1 VPSPPPTLPFFPFA
15 QSFVHGACNI
25 FDMFSAKSDRM
36 FTENAQGLDGSRVP
50 LHNIDNTGEHLREL
64 EVGSAS
70 GNGLDNNGT
79 WGERDIGGLV
89 NLQLAMVEYEDM
101 RRELSTLS
109 KSRTSK
115 SNRSNAERGSRL
127 RRISMA
133 GSRRSRATSNAR
145 NEPETDL
152 EALDDDKSEEDGED
166 DFELGEFLKDGHFE
180 KRQAGKSAKK
190 VGLVYKNL
198 TVKGVGATTTFVKTL
213 PSAIIGVRSS
223 AGRPPNNDSSYPHC
237 K

>member
-1 VPSPPPTLPFFPFA
+1 
-15 QSFVHGACNI
+15 
-25 FDMFSAKSDRM
+25 MFSANTDRM
-36 FTENAQGLDGSRVP
+36 FTENARGPDGSHVP
-50 LHNIDNTGEHLREL
+50 LHNIDDTGERPHEPSS
-64 EVGSAS
+64 GSSS
-70 GNGLDNNGT
+70 GIDVDNNGT
-79 WGERDIGGLV
+79 WGERDIGGPV
-89 NLQLAMVEYEDM
+89 NLHLAMVEYEEM

-109 KSRTSK
+109 RSRTSK
-115 SNRSNAERGSRL
+115 SIKSNAERGSRL

-145 NEPETDL
+145 NEPEEDL
-152 EALDDDKSEEDGED
+152 EAQDSEKLEEDGED
-166 DFELGEFLKDGHFE
+166 NFKLGEFLKDGHFE

-213 PSAIIGVRSS
+213 PSAIIGVRSNTR
-223 AGRPPNNDSSYPHC
+223 RPPNNDSSCSHC